1 MKDTNTPI
9 SVDIVEKIIKVN
21 HIFNDIVLVLRLRVI
36 KISPKSDISIV

>member
-9 SVDIVEKIIKVN
+9 SVDIFEKIIKVN